1 MGSGKSG
8 KKQARAIAEEGQREE
23 QRARLQAQAAQMQQE
38 SMINRQRATE
48 AAQAAQDNLIKQEV
62 EVEQAP
68 VEDVEMLD
76 ENGRRRAP
84 RESYRIRDDR
94 TSSIRI

>member
-8 KKQARAIAEEGQREE
+8 SKQARAITQEGEREA
-23 QRARLQAQAAQMQQE
+23 QRARLQAQAAQQQQE
-38 SMINRQRATE
+38 SMIARQRATE
-48 AAQAAQDNLIKQEV
+48 AATAAMENQLKQTV

-68 VEDVEMLD
+68 VDEPEMLD

-84 RESYRIRDDR
+84 REAYRVRADR
-94 TSSIRI
+94 YSGINI